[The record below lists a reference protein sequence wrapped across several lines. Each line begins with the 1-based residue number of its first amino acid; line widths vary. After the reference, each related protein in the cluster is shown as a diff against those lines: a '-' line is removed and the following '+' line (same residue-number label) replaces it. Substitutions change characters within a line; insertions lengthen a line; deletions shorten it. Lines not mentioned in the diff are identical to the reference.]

1 MATILV
7 IDDEPSLRDVA
18 RLALEGAG
26 HTVTEAPDGRAAMAA
41 LDRMLPDLII
51 TDILMPEQEGL
62 QTIREIRK
70 RWKSVPVLAMSGGG
84 RTARLDFLQ
93 IAKGLGANAT
103 LTKPFR
109 VRDLLAAV
117 DQLLRPGGA

>member
-1 MATILV
+1 MAPRSVVGT
-7 IDDEPSLRDVA
+7 ERGLRDVP

-26 HTVTEAPDGRAAMAA
+26 HTGTEAPDGRAAMAA

-62 QTIREIRK
+62 QTSREIRK

-93 IAKGLGANAT
+93 IAKGLGANEIGRAH
-103 LTKPFR
+103 
-109 VRDLLAAV
+109 V
-117 DQLLRPGGA
+117 